1 MKGFW
6 ANRKA
11 RVGCIL
17 VGFLS
22 LLTGAAHLFMESDA
36 ASSQH
41 HPSLVPPSLDHW
53 FGTTI
58 QGQDVFSQFILG
70 AAPTIYF
77 AVLIGI
83 GVTLSVLVGVTAG
96 FLGGWVDHLLSLV
109 INIFSSSPGCHQI
122 VPASCRPAWEH
133 CAGAYRNRMFLGRA
147 SYEAK
152 HSP

>member
-83 GVTLSVLVGVTAG
+83 GVTTLSVLVGVTAG

-109 INIFSSSPGCHQI
+109 INIFLLIPGLPLMI
-122 VPASCRPAWEH
+122 VLAV
-133 CAGAYRNRMFLGRA
+133 
-147 SYEAK
+147 
-152 HSP
+152 